1 MAVGELDSL
10 GFMKTPGKTLRR
22 VALGLGI
29 ALLVLGGIS
38 IYPLKRLS
46 EFSCAET
53 VKGYWASLQP
63 FVQTNGRYP
72 RDDAELGALF
82 HETPVQLQNEPVVYL
97 APHDTNT
104 DEIVLWLKH
113 RSLFGAK
120 IGITESGMIV
130 KQ

>member
-1 MAVGELDSL
+1 MAQLFTL
-10 GFMKTPGKTLRR
+10 GFMKTHSKTLRR

-63 FVQTNGRYP
+63 FVQTNDRYP

-82 HETPVQLQNEPVVYL
+82 HETPIQLQSEPVVYL

-104 DEIVLWLKH
+104 DEVVLWLKQ

-120 IGITESGMIV
+120 IGITESGVII